1 MKNSM
6 DLLVKTTKNKEKKK
20 EDNSDK
26 KELLS
31 VDKHPKS
38 AEKYREEWFF
48 VDYKP
53 ARENISYQLQYLEFL
68 INLYND
74 YKMYL
79 TIESLH
85 CKNILITLASI
96 FESALFDLLYQINE
110 QKGLGLDIR
119 EDFVSLIELSFRHGL
134 IDGNMKY
141 SLHELRKVRN
151 FVHISSLEHQEYQ
164 AYTIEQV
171 NLYLILLN
179 NFQKRMEEKF
189 K

>member
-1 MKNSM
+1 ME
-6 DLLVKTTKNKEKKK
+6 LLKKIKKNKEKRK

-26 KELLS
+26 KELLA
-31 VDKHPKS
+31 VGRHPQS
-38 AEKYREEWFF
+38 AEQYREEWSF
-48 VDYKP
+48 VTYEP
-53 ARENISYQLQYLEFL
+53 ARDNIAYQLQYLEFM

-85 CKNILITLASI
+85 CKNMLITLASI
-96 FESALFDLLYQINE
+96 FESALFDLLYQVNE
-110 QKGLGLDIR
+110 DKGLGLDIR
-119 EDFVSLIELSFRHGL
+119 EDFVSLIELSFRNGV
-134 IDGNMKY
+134 IDGNAKY

-151 FVHISSLEHQEYQ
+151 FVHISSLEHKEYT
-164 AYTIEQV
+164 AYNIEQV

-179 NFQKRMEEKF
+179 NFQKKMQDKF